1 MYKNR
6 KIKIAH
12 VLYSFGTGGM
22 EKGVAT
28 LIGNASA
35 NFEHI
40 IICLTNSGN
49 MARLLPP
56 GTEIIELKKSP
67 GNSAQFLWRLSRT
80 LRRVNPDVV
89 HTRNWAGTDGIIAAR
104 LAGIRFIV
112 HSEHGFGSENPTGMN
127 SRRIWLHWWLSRWV
141 KEYICVSTPLKK
153 WLIEQVGVRRPVTQ
167 IYNGV
172 DTEVYRSDPGMR
184 MRRKLGISQ
193 KAFVIGIV
201 ASLNAIKDHPTL
213 IRAFNV
219 LRQQEPESIML
230 IVGDGPERSKLESLA
245 GPGVFFLGNREDV
258 PEVMRALDVF
268 VLSSINEGISNTILE
283 AMATGLPVVA
293 SNVGGN
299 PELTV
304 DGVTGRLFPSG
315 DIEALAS
322 ELLAYSKSSGLR
334 LRHGSQGGDRAV
346 AHFSIKAMVE
356 SYETV
361 WERVAQRKKRFYW
374 K

>member
-1 MYKNR
+1 MSVLSKNYR
-6 KIKIAH
+6 IAH
-12 VLYSFGTGGM
+12 VLHSFGTGGM

-67 GNSAQFLWRLSRT
+67 GNSVRFLWRLSRT
-80 LRRVNPDVV
+80 LRRLIPDIV
-89 HTRNWAGTDGIIAAR
+89 HTRNWAGTDGIVAAR
-104 LAGIRFIV
+104 FAGIRSVV

-127 SRRIWLHWWLSRWV
+127 SRRIWLHKWLSRWI
-141 KEYICVSTPLKK
+141 KEYICVSTPLKG
-153 WLIEQVGVRRPVTQ
+153 WLIEQVGVRTPVTQ

-172 DTEVYRSDPGMR
+172 DTEVYRPGPGTDMR
-184 MRRKLGISQ
+184 QKLEISQ
-193 KAFVIGIV
+193 KAFVVGIV

-219 LRQQEPESIML
+219 LQQQKSESILL

-245 GPGVFFLGNREDV
+245 GHGVFFLGNRDDV
-258 PEVMRALDVF
+258 PEVMQAFDVF
-268 VLSSINEGISNTILE
+268 VLSSVNEGISNTILE
-283 AMATGLPVVA
+283 AMAIGLPVVA

-299 PELTV
+299 PELVV
-304 DGVTGRLFPSG
+304 DGVTGSLFPSG
-315 DIEALAS
+315 DSESLCSAL
-322 ELLAYSKSSGLR
+322 LDYFKSPGLR
-334 LRHGSQGGDRAV
+334 LQHGNQGRERAV
-346 AHFSIKAMVE
+346 ALFSIKAMVE
-356 SYETV
+356 SYEAA
-361 WERVAQRKKRFYW
+361 WERVAQRNSGCVQ
-374 K
+374 

>member
-1 MYKNR
+1 
-6 KIKIAH
+6 
-12 VLYSFGTGGM
+12 M

-28 LIGNASA
+28 MIRNASA

-40 IICLTNSGN
+40 IICLTKSGN

-67 GNSAQFLWRLSRT
+67 GNSACFLWQLSKK
-80 LRRVNPDVV
+80 LKQLNPDIV

-104 LAGIRFIV
+104 LAGIRSVV
-112 HSEHGFGSENPTGMN
+112 HSEHGFGSENPTGIN
-127 SRRIWLHWWLSRWV
+127 SRRIWLHKWLSRWV
-141 KEYICVSTPLKK
+141 KEYICVSTPLKR
-153 WLIEQVGVRRPVTQ
+153 WLIERVEVRRPVTQ
-167 IYNGV
+167 VYNGV
-172 DTEVYRSDPGMR
+172 DTEVYRPGPGMR

-201 ASLNAIKDHPTL
+201 ASLSAIKDHPTL

-219 LRQQEPESIML
+219 LRQQEPESILL

-245 GPGVFFLGNREDV
+245 GHGVFFLGNRDDI
-258 PEVMRALDVF
+258 PEVMQALDVF
-268 VLSSINEGISNTILE
+268 VLSSVNEGISNTILE

-299 PELTV
+299 PELVV
-304 DGVTGRLFPSG
+304 DGVTGSLFPSG
-315 DIEALAS
+315 DVEALSSA
-322 ELLAYSKSSGLR
+322 LLDCFKSPGLR
-334 LRHGSQGGDRAV
+334 LQHGSQGRERAV

-361 WERVAQRKKRFYW
+361 WKRVAYVNP
-374 K
+374 

>member
-1 MYKNR
+1 
-6 KIKIAH
+6 
-12 VLYSFGTGGM
+12 M

-28 LIGNASA
+28 LVRNASP
-35 NFEHI
+35 NVEHI
-40 IICLTNSGN
+40 IICLTQSGE

-56 GTEIIELKKSP
+56 DTEIIELKKSP
-67 GNSAQFLWRLSRT
+67 GNSACFLWQLSKK
-80 LRRVNPDVV
+80 LKQLNPDIV

-104 LAGIRFIV
+104 LAGIRSVV

-127 SRRIWLHWWLSRWV
+127 SRRIWLHKWLSRWV

-172 DTEVYRSDPGMR
+172 DTEVYRPDPGMR

-201 ASLNAIKDHPTL
+201 ASLNAIKEHPTL
-213 IRAFNV
+213 IEAFKV
-219 LRQQEPESIML
+219 LRRQESESILL
-230 IVGDGPERSKLESLA
+230 IVGNGPERSKLESLA
-245 GPGVFFLGNREDV
+245 GHGVFFLGNREDV
-258 PEVMRALDVF
+258 SEVMRALDVF
-268 VLSSINEGISNTILE
+268 VLSSVNEGISNTILE
-283 AMATGLPVVA
+283 AMATELPVVA

-361 WERVAQRKKRFYW
+361 WERVAQRNSGRVQ
-374 K
+374 